1 MPPSNTNYTVKVSEE
16 EIPSTNT
23 FNLFGSIF
31 LAEGRTEGDCK
42 NILRLS
48 WNKSRETTGA
58 ICDKKV
64 PIKLK
69 VKANIYA
76 ISSDTHRLEFLKLH
90 HFKLEI
96 I

>member
-1 MPPSNTNYTVKVSEE
+1 MPPSNTNDTVKVSEE

-23 FNLFGSIF
+23 FNFFGSVF

-64 PIKLK
+64 PIKLRPIQDNNQPPTSYT
-69 VKANIYA
+69 VSNVGP
-76 ISSDTHRLEFLKLH
+76 
-90 HFKLEI
+90 
-96 I
+96 